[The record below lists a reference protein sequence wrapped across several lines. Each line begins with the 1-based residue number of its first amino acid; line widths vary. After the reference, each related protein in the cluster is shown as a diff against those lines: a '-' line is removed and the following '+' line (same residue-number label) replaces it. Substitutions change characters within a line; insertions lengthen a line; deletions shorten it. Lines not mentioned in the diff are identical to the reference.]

1 MDCTA
6 YPQLLGQR
14 AFGRKPV
21 SIPEFT
27 VNDHRHDLLIMISY
41 TFLFF
46 TGLNIL
52 SPFRSIISY

>member
-27 VNDHRHDLLIMISY
+27 VNDHRLNLLYNNFIHLF
-41 TFLFF
+41 TFYGAKHVFSF
-46 TGLNIL
+46 SVHN
-52 SPFRSIISY
+52 